1 MFCILPVSVAGVT
14 YSSVSVVSALD
25 VTQFL
30 IPGNFEIECN
40 FLFKILASLALS
52 TRARV
57 CGIIDE

>member
-1 MFCILPVSVAGVT
+1 MAGVT